1 MMAQQLNV
9 EVISNNVAN
18 MSTAGFKRQKATFQ
32 DLMYQDL
39 KRVGSTSSDAGTIVP
54 AGIQVGMGVRTA
66 AVTRITAQG
75 NLDITEN
82 NYDLAIQGRGYFRI
96 QMPTGDDAYTRAG
109 NFSTSST
116 GQLVTTDGY
125 TVQPGITIPA
135 NTIDVSINSQGLVQV
150 TLAGQTDPQTVGQL
164 ELASFQNPAGLDPL
178 GDNLFM
184 ESAASGTPTTGTPG
198 ADGFGSL
205 LQGYLETS
213 NVDSVAEITNL
224 ITAQRAYEMN
234 AKMITATDEMLS
246 VTSIMTRLSFSQ
258 TWTLINAVLA
268 LWVLFSLTQ
277 AEAAVLR
284 PHVSVTGDTV
294 TLGDLFDDAG
304 TASDVIIAA
313 APRPGAPTA
322 ISVSRISQV
331 ARRNGIAWRNTQG
344 LTRIVV
350 SRSGIPLAPEL
361 IQGALAD
368 AIAEEAPTVAAK
380 GLIEVVFTGG
390 TNRLMVTTDETP
402 SLAVEQVAFDNRT
415 GRFRAIV
422 RVPAEAENS
431 QRFRVTGRA
440 FAALDIPVLT
450 QRMSPGDEITEADI
464 DWMRVPATRVS
475 QNIIDDMKD
484 LIGFTPRRGL
494 RPGEPV
500 RSTDVE
506 APRLVEKGSTVAIT
520 YRLANMSLST
530 RGRALE
536 DGALGDT
543 IRVVNPRSHRTI
555 EVEVTGFNQAQV
567 APVGPLRVSSLK

>member
-1 MMAQQLNV
+1 MQSLSIAASGMMAQQLNV

-82 NYDLAIQGRGYFRI
+82 NYDIAIQGRGYFRI

-246 VTSIMTRLSFSQ
+246 VTS
-258 TWTLINAVLA
+258 N
-268 LWVLFSLTQ
+268 
-277 AEAAVLR
+277 LR
-284 PHVSVTGDTV
+284 
-294 TLGDLFDDAG
+294 
-304 TASDVIIAA
+304 
-313 APRPGAPTA
+313 
-322 ISVSRISQV
+322 
-331 ARRNGIAWRNTQG
+331 
-344 LTRIVV
+344 
-350 SRSGIPLAPEL
+350 
-361 IQGALAD
+361 
-368 AIAEEAPTVAAK
+368 
-380 GLIEVVFTGG
+380 
-390 TNRLMVTTDETP
+390 
-402 SLAVEQVAFDNRT
+402 
-415 GRFRAIV
+415 
-422 RVPAEAENS
+422 
-431 QRFRVTGRA
+431 
-440 FAALDIPVLT
+440 
-450 QRMSPGDEITEADI
+450 
-464 DWMRVPATRVS
+464 
-475 QNIIDDMKD
+475 
-484 LIGFTPRRGL
+484 
-494 RPGEPV
+494 
-500 RSTDVE
+500 
-506 APRLVEKGSTVAIT
+506 
-520 YRLANMSLST
+520 
-530 RGRALE
+530 
-536 DGALGDT
+536 
-543 IRVVNPRSHRTI
+543 
-555 EVEVTGFNQAQV
+555 
-567 APVGPLRVSSLK
+567 